1 MTPSD
6 SVSLEE
12 FAPGDGPAGHAAEEM
27 SAGESALVRFLY
39 PAPAERKVGGIIKW
53 WEKRRLAYNAVLA
66 GSGVGTIFMALLT
79 LNPLSEVVQALPVI
93 LPFGIMAN
101 LCYTLGWMVESVL
114 HRIWGRSLRPVGP
127 ALFRAGLTLGV
138 GVSLVI
144 PTIILMVAFVVRL
157 VTGNL

>member
-6 SVSLEE
+6 PVSLEHY
-12 FAPGDGPAGHAAEEM
+12 AADDGPA
-27 SAGESALVRFLY
+27 ESPLVGFLY

-66 GSGVGTIFMALLT
+66 VSGIGTILMALLT
-79 LNPLSEVVQALPVI
+79 LNPLSEVVQALPAI

-114 HRIWGRSLRPVGP
+114 HRIWGHSLRPVGP

-138 GVSLVI
+138 GVAFVI
-144 PTIILMVAFVVRL
+144 PTIMLMVAFVVRL

>member
-6 SVSLEE
+6 PMSVEE
-12 FAPGDGPAGHAAEEM
+12 YAAGDGPAEHAAEEM
-27 SAGESALVRFLY
+27 SAGEPALVRFLY

-66 GSGVGTIFMALLT
+66 GSGIGTILMALLT
-79 LNPLSEVVQALPVI
+79 LNPLSEVVQALPAI

-101 LCYTLGWMVESVL
+101 LCYTLGWMVEGVL

-138 GVSLVI
+138 GVTFVI
-144 PTIILMVAFVVRL
+144 PTIMLMLAFVVRL

>member
-1 MTPSD
+1 MIQSD
-6 SVSLEE
+6 PMSVEE
-12 FAPGDGPAGHAAEEM
+12 YAAEDGPA
-27 SAGESALVRFLY
+27 ESALVRFLY
-39 PAPAERKVGGIIKW
+39 PAPSERKVGGIIKW

-79 LNPLSEVVQALPVI
+79 LNPLSDVVQALPAI

-114 HRIWGRSLRPVGP
+114 HKVWGRSLRPVGP

-138 GVSLVI
+138 GVTLVI
-144 PTIILMVAFVVRL
+144 PTIMLMVAFVVRL

>member
-6 SVSLEE
+6 PLSLEE
-12 FAPGDGPAGHAAEEM
+12 YAAGDSPA
-27 SAGESALVRFLY
+27 ESVLVRFLY
-39 PAPAERKVGGIIKW
+39 PAPAERKVGRIIKW

-66 GSGVGTIFMALLT
+66 GCGMGTIFMALLT
-79 LNPLSEVVQALPVI
+79 LNPLSEVVQALPAI
-93 LPFGIMAN
+93 LPFAIMAN

-138 GVSLVI
+138 GVAFVI
-144 PTIILMVAFVVRL
+144 PTIMLMVAFVVRL

>member
-1 MTPSD
+1 MR
-6 SVSLEE
+6 
-12 FAPGDGPAGHAAEEM
+12 PGDGPAGHAAEEM

-138 GVSLVI
+138 GVTLVI

>member
-6 SVSLEE
+6 PMSVEE
-12 FAPGDGPAGHAAEEM
+12 YAAGDGAA
-27 SAGESALVRFLY
+27 ESALVRFLY
-39 PAPAERKVGGIIKW
+39 PAPAERRVGRIIRW

-66 GSGVGTIFMALLT
+66 VSGTGTIVMALLT
-79 LNPLSEVVQALPVI
+79 LNPFPEVVRALPAI
-93 LPFGIMAN
+93 LPFAVMAN

-138 GVSLVI
+138 GVTFVI
-144 PTIILMVAFVVRL
+144 PTIMLMVALVIRL

>member
-6 SVSLEE
+6 SMNLEE
-12 FAPGDGPAGHAAEEM
+12 YVAGDGPA
-27 SAGESALVRFLY
+27 ESALVRFLY
-39 PAPAERKVGGIIKW
+39 PAPAERKVGRIIKW

-66 GSGVGTIFMALLT
+66 GCGTGTIFMALLT
-79 LNPLSEVVQALPVI
+79 LNPLSQVLQALPAI
-93 LPFGIMAN
+93 LPFAVMAN

-127 ALFRAGLTLGV
+127 ALFRAGLTLAV
-138 GVSLVI
+138 GVTFVI
-144 PTIILMVAFVVRL
+144 PTIMLMVAFVVRL

>member
-6 SVSLEE
+6 PVSLEQY
-12 FAPGDGPAGHAAEEM
+12 AADDGPA
-27 SAGESALVRFLY
+27 ESPLVGFLY

-79 LNPLSEVVQALPVI
+79 LNPLSDVVQALPAI

-114 HRIWGRSLRPVGP
+114 HKVWGRSLRPVGP

-138 GVSLVI
+138 GVTFVI
-144 PTIILMVAFVVRL
+144 PTIMLMVAFVVRL
-157 VTGNL
+157 VAGNL

>member
-6 SVSLEE
+6 RMTLEQYAAGD
-12 FAPGDGPAGHAAEEM
+12 APAEPP
-27 SAGESALVRFLY
+27 LVGFLY

-66 GSGVGTIFMALLT
+66 GSGIGTIFMALLT

-93 LPFGIMAN
+93 LPFAIMAN

-138 GVSLVI
+138 GVTFVI
-144 PTIILMVAFVVRL
+144 PTIMLMVAFVVRL